1 MDFSYDINFRNSIG
15 TVSTELALKPI
26 NNFKD
31 NFIVFYRSIDFFLI
45 QTKINEHA
53 IKWKL
58 HRSKN
63 RFENDAKLAKNLT
76 EKFVSKSFQGQK
88 GLLHRSWKQPLV
100 FLVSNMSRLI

>member
-1 MDFSYDINFRNSIG
+1 MDSSYDINFRNSIG
-15 TVSTELALKPI
+15 TVSTELALKLI

-31 NFIVFYRSIDFFLI
+31 NFIIFLPHHRFFLI
-45 QTKINEHA
+45 QTKINKHA

-88 GLLHRSWKQPLV
+88 VYFIDLE
-100 FLVSNMSRLI
+100 SNPS

>member
-58 HRSKN
+58 HRSK
-63 RFENDAKLAKNLT
+63 
-76 EKFVSKSFQGQK
+76 KSF
-88 GLLHRSWKQPLV
+88 WKWRKISKELNWKV
-100 FLVSNMSRLI
+100 CE

>member
-1 MDFSYDINFRNSIG
+1 MASTSAENVKLLNGSVSVTANKTMDFSYDINFRNSIG

-53 IKWKL
+53 IK
-58 HRSKN
+58 
-63 RFENDAKLAKNLT
+63 
-76 EKFVSKSFQGQK
+76 
-88 GLLHRSWKQPLV
+88 
-100 FLVSNMSRLI
+100 